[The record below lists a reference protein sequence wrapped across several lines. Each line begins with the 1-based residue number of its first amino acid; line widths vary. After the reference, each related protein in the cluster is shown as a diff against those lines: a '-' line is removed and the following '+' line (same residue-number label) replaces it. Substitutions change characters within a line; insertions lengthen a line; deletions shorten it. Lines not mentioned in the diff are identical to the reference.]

1 MCLSHA
7 VNQMRM
13 VLSHFSVGWIISTDS
28 SNSGRDTYHLTAG
41 DGARILI
48 TAKATS
54 PAS

>member
-13 VLSHFSVGWIISTDS
+13 VLSCFSIGWIISTDS
-28 SNSGRDTYHLTAG
+28 SNSRRDTYHLTDG
-41 DGARILI
+41 DGAWILI
-48 TAKATS
+48 TAKADS